1 MLGFSLTK
9 ILFTALVVFGVWM
22 LFKKFGITKSGDDRA
37 DRVRRAAESTVRG
50 RAGADRQADQPPTVE
65 LIECPSCGNWI
76 APGTSCNCGYK
87 HRG

>member
-9 ILFTALVVFGVWM
+9 VLFTALVVVGVWM
-22 LFKKFGITKSGDDRA
+22 LFKKFGAVKSGESRA
-37 DRVRRAAESTVRG
+37 DRVRRAAESAVRG
-50 RAGADRQADQPPTVE
+50 GRPKESEGATVD

-76 APGTSCNCGYK
+76 APGTSCSCGYK